1 MKFLNYR
8 NILIIY
14 FLYLIIGICIYS
26 SLQISEFPKKYVFT
40 EWLINYEGG
49 YIRRGLLGQ
58 LVFDISEIFEI
69 NIKYLI
75 LIFQITSYFIYFT
88 IFYFIFSKVEIN
100 FFWLLIIF
108 SPILFAYPLVELMVL
123 GRKDIFVISIFL
135 FFSIINFKSF
145 RNLFIFFLI
154 AFGLSTFVHEIT
166 FFYIFHYL
174 FIVYLYNKLILKEKI
189 KLIYIFL
196 FLIFSS
202 VLLYL
207 NLYLHN
213 QANINEIVDSYK
225 SYNFENFTIYSGA
238 FSHLIPNFE
247 TVLKGTINQIEFLNL
262 IKYLIIFLL
271 NSFPFIYFIK
281 FKNVKYLSTYNIFLL
296 FFLLSIPVYAL
307 VLDWGRVIYI
317 NYNFFIILLLFFIKL
332 NLIDLAYLN
341 NKISKLS
348 YYSKI
353 IVFIIICLLFSPDIL
368 SFNPIEFFP
377 LPSQFLRFTGG
388 FFEKILEFY

>member
-1 MKFLNYR
+1 MKFLNYK

-14 FLYLIIGICIYS
+14 FLYLIVGICIYS
-26 SLQISEFPKKYVFT
+26 TLQISEFPEKYVFT

-49 YIRRGLLGQ
+49 YVRRGLLGQ
-58 LVFDISEIFEI
+58 LVFFISEILEI

-75 LIFQITSYFIYFT
+75 LIFQVVSYFIYFT
-88 IFYFIFSKVEIN
+88 IFYFIFSKIEIN

-135 FFSIINFKSF
+135 FFSIINFKNF

-189 KLIYIFL
+189 KLVYICLFFIFL
-196 FLIFSS
+196 S

-207 NLYLHN
+207 NLNLHN

-225 SYNFENFTIYSGA
+225 SYKFEDFTINSGA

-247 TVLKGTINQIEFLNL
+247 TVLKGTINQIKFLSL
-262 IKYLIIFLL
+262 IKYLVIFLL

-281 FKNVKYLSTYNIFLL
+281 IKNICNFKHYF
-296 FFLLSIPVYAL
+296 
-307 VLDWGRVIYI
+307 
-317 NYNFFIILLLFFIKL
+317 
-332 NLIDLAYLN
+332 AY
-341 NKISKLS
+341 
-348 YYSKI
+348 
-353 IVFIIICLLFSPDIL
+353 
-368 SFNPIEFFP
+368 
-377 LPSQFLRFTGG
+377 
-388 FFEKILEFY
+388 